1 MKQKIIFLKG
11 LPASGKSTWSKQYCI
26 DNPEFVRI
34 NKDELRIQIGS
45 PTYSSTIEN
54 GIIGIQREMG
64 NLILKIGKSLIV
76 DDTNFA
82 KKHEEYWRMV
92 ADMNSVDFEIKFFD
106 NMVFSIQLTGKNGND
121 AYVATLVNEIRYLVE
136 DKRLRKHRKFIYKKQ
151 NPHITSSLPLI
162 NNINTD

>member
-54 GIIGIQREMG
+54 GIVGIQREMG
-64 NLILKIGKSLIV
+64 NLILKTGKSLIV

-92 ADMNSVDFEIKFFD
+92 ADMNSIDFEIKFFD
-106 NMVFSIQLTGKNGND
+106 VPCEECVKRDKLRENSVGPMVIRTMNKNHIK
-121 AYVATLVNEIRYLVE
+121 NE
-136 DKRLRKHRKFIYKKQ
+136 
-151 NPHITSSLPLI
+151 
-162 NNINTD
+162 